1 MKTIF
6 RLIPII
12 MILASCSEQN
22 SKSDAYGNFEATEI
36 IVSSEVAGKVLN
48 LTLNDGDELID
59 KQIVGYIDT
68 VQLSLKRDQVNAQKN
83 SVSTKIS
90 GILAQIDVLNEQKKN
105 IEVEKE
111 RVEKLLKDGAAT
123 QKQLDDI
130 TGGINVINSQM
141 NSIKTQNSTVLSE
154 LEVLNVQIDQIND
167 QIKKSYIKS
176 PINGTVVEKYIEE
189 SEVATPGKNLF
200 KIADLSKIELKAY
213 VSGDQIGAIKLGQK
227 VKVIFDKNKDE
238 NTETEGIVSWIAS
251 QAEFTPKIIQT
262 KEERVNLV
270 YAVKISVMN
279 DGSIKIGMPG
289 EVVFN

>member
-12 MILASCSEQN
+12 LVIASCSEQN

-36 IVSSEVAGKVLN
+36 IVSSEVAGKVLSF
-48 LTLNDGDELID
+48 TLNDGDELKD
-59 KQIVGYIDT
+59 NQIVGFIDT
-68 VQLSLKRDQVNAQKN
+68 VQLSLKRDQINAQKN

-123 QKQLDDI
+123 QKQLDDV

-154 LEVLNVQIDQIND
+154 LEVLNVQIEQIND

-176 PINGTVVEKYIEE
+176 PINGIVLEKYIEE
-189 SEVATPGKNLF
+189 SEVAVPGKNLF
-200 KIADLSKIELKAY
+200 KIADLSKIELKVY
-213 VSGDQIGAIKLGQK
+213 VSGDQIPNIKLGQK
-227 VKVIFDKNKDE
+227 VKVVFDKNKDE
-238 NTETEGIVSWIAS
+238 NSETEGIVDWIAS

>member
-1 MKTIF
+1 M
-6 RLIPII
+6 
-12 MILASCSEQN
+12 
-22 SKSDAYGNFEATEI
+22 
-36 IVSSEVAGKVLN
+36 
-48 LTLNDGDELID
+48 
-59 KQIVGYIDT
+59 
-68 VQLSLKRDQVNAQKN
+68 
-83 SVSTKIS
+83 
-90 GILAQIDVLNEQKKN
+90 AQIDVLNEQKKN

-200 KIADLSKIELKAY
+200 KIADLNKIELKAY

-238 NTETEGIVSWIAS
+238 NTETEGIVSCIAS